1 MAKWWRITNQGNKTA
16 EVQIYGVISD
26 EKWYEDDVTPN
37 EFKAEL
43 DALGDIDLL
52 NVHINSPGGSV
63 FAGFTLYNILKRHPA
78 AVATHVDGM
87 AASIASVVLQGADER
102 VMATNGMVMI
112 HNPMA
117 IALGYAEDLRKVA
130 DDLDKIREP
139 IVKSYSDR
147 VSVSDDE
154 VKAMMDAETWMTAEE
169 AVEKGFADR
178 IDESTFA
185 SATAK
190 GSSLVVNGM
199 TFDVGRFK
207 NFDASRFGITATAQP
222 APRPQQDPEPP
233 PADPIDYSEY
243 ETALQN
249 TQEVLDKA
257 Q

>member
-16 EVQIYGVISD
+16 EVQIYGTISD
-26 EKWYEDDVTPN
+26 EKFYEEDVTPS

-78 AVATHVDGM
+78 SVATHVDGM
-87 AASIASVVLQGADER
+87 AASIASVVLQAADER

-117 IALGYAEDLRKVA
+117 IALGYAEDMRKVA

-147 VSVSDDE
+147 ASVSDDE
-154 VKAMMDAETWMTAEE
+154 IKTMMDAETWMTAEE
-169 AVEKGFADR
+169 AVEKGFADTV
-178 IDESTFA
+178 DESTFA

-190 GSSLVVNGM
+190 GGSLVVNGM
-199 TFDVGRFK
+199 TFDVARFN
-207 NFDASRFGITATAQP
+207 NFDASRFTVAASP
-222 APRPQQDPEPP
+222 APPPQQDPEPP
-233 PADPIDYSEY
+233 KPADPIDYSEY

-249 TQEVLDKA
+249 TQEVLDRA